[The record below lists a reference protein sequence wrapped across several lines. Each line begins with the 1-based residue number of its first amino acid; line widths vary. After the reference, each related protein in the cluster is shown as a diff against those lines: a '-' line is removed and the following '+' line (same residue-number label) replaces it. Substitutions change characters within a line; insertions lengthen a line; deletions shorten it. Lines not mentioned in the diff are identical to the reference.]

1 METQAPLGKSDHSML
16 VFDYNCYVDKC
27 MTKRRLFLY
36 DKGDYLRMKEE
47 FTECWIEEV
56 KELTDIEEKWK
67 AIKNKIK
74 ESERLCIPSRI
85 HTVSV
90 IPKKVYITKLDNKT
104 RIAKRR
110 KNKLE

>member
-1 METQAPLGKSDHSML
+1 ML

-47 FTECWIEEV
+47 FTQCWIEEV
-56 KELTDIEEKWK
+56 KELIDIEKKWK

-74 ESERLCIPSRI
+74 E
-85 HTVSV
+85 
-90 IPKKVYITKLDNKT
+90 
-104 RIAKRR
+104 
-110 KNKLE
+110 